1 MDITK
6 KLAIVE
12 QELAEVNSAEAFQ
25 EVLKHHG
32 VELTLEEIRE
42 LEMQAAAEQE
52 LEESALDNVA
62 GGSVPVNPFVAL
74 LMWWLNRKRK

>member
-6 KLAIVE
+6 KLEIME
-12 QELAEVNSAEAFQ
+12 QELANVNSVEAFQ

-42 LEMQAAAEQE
+42 LEMQAGAEQE

-62 GGSVPVNPFVAL
+62 GGSIPMNPILAL
-74 LMWWLNRKRK
+74 LRWWLNRKRK